1 MTRHVLSCSV
11 FVARFVGDISSI
23 RKNWRPL
30 SEISP
35 DGQIDMRGLSQADP
49 TCSDIKKTEQ
59 DMWTYVDVVT
69 TPNMGGPWE
78 NSNPE
83 LYSRCARRSPKAGGP
98 TQVRTNPFVV
108 VANKMVNIPK

>member
-1 MTRHVLSCSV
+1 MHRYQEGGTGYDIQV
-11 FVARFVGDISSI
+11 VA
-23 RKNWRPL
+23 
-30 SEISP
+30 
-35 DGQIDMRGLSQADP
+35 
-49 TCSDIKKTEQ
+49 
-59 DMWTYVDVVT
+59 
-69 TPNMGGPWE
+69 TPNMGMNAGGPWE